1 MHAWKELMGDD
12 FRWINIDHINGE
24 VINTLE
30 TEFQFHRLDLDDCLS
45 KMQLP
50 KIDEYDNY
58 LFIILHFPRY
68 LKTRRLV
75 VPMQVAFF
83 LGRNFLVTVHSGDL
97 KPINRIFD
105 LCSENDIAHNDYL
118 GKNPAFLMYRIILAL
133 LANLLQ
139 MSAKVMSNIEAL
151 EPMVFNETI
160 GAVREVTE
168 LRHEIANLR
177 RTIFPLRR
185 VIHELE
191 KTISSYTDD
200 ENIEVYFGNLTD
212 TISKI
217 SEIIDACKEISEIY
231 KDTDYII
238 SSDRTNKIL
247 TVLTMIVTFSIPIT
261 IIGTLYGMNV
271 RLPGGIDDAPAI
283 LGPYSTFII
292 LLAIAAVMIAAMYF
306 FFRKFRW
313 L

>member
-1 MHAWKELMGDD
+1 MSLWKEIQSDH
-12 FRWINIDHINGE
+12 FRWINIDRVNGE
-24 VINTLE
+24 IVNTLE
-30 TEFQFHRLDLDDCLS
+30 ASFPFHRLDLDDCLS

-50 KIDEYDNY
+50 KIDEYDEY
-58 LFIILHFPRY
+58 LFVILHFPRY
-68 LKTRRLV
+68 LKAQRLV

-83 LGRNFLVTVHSGDL
+83 LGRDFLVTVHSGDL

-105 LCSENDIAHNDYL
+105 LCMQNEIARHDYL
-118 GKNPAFLMYRIILAL
+118 GKNPAYLMYRIILAL

-139 MSAKVMSNIEAL
+139 MAGKVMSNIEDL
-151 EPMVFNETI
+151 EAMVFHETI

-185 VIHELE
+185 VIRELE
-191 KTISSYTDD
+191 RTIVRFTDD
-200 ENIEVYFGNLTD
+200 ENIEVYFGDLSD
-212 TISKI
+212 TIGKI
-217 SEIIDACKEISEIY
+217 WEIIDACKELSEIY

-247 TVLTMIVTFSIPIT
+247 TVLTMMFTFSIPIT
-261 IIGTLYGMNV
+261 IMGTLYGMNV
-271 RLPGGIDDAPAI
+271 RLPGGLEEPLTF
-283 LGPYSTFII
+283 LGPYTTFFVI
-292 LLAIAAVMIAAMYF
+292 LAVAGAMVSAMYF
-306 FFRKFRW
+306 VFRKFRW